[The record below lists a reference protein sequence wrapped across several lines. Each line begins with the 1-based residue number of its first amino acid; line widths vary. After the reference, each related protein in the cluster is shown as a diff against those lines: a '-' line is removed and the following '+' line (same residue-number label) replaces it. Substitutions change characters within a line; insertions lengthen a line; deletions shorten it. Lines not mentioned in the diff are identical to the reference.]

1 MPTFSISFSRKDMR
15 KVWRYPDVSIPARLR
30 SRYKEAK

>member
-15 KVWRYPDVSIPARLR
+15 KIWRYPSVPIPTRLR
-30 SRYKEAK
+30 GRYKEAK